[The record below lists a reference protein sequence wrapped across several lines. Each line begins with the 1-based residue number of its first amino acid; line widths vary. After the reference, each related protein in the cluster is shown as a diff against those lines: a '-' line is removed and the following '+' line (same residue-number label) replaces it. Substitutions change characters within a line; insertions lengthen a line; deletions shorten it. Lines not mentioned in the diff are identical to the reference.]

1 MDDFL
6 QQLPKAE
13 LHVHLEGSIEPET
26 LLELEP
32 SLTREIIDACYDCGD
47 FPAFMH
53 AYEWVNRF
61 LRTPDHY
68 ALITRRLLDRMAR
81 EGIRYAEL
89 NLSAGVILWKKQDLA
104 AVDEAVRKA
113 AAGSPVQVRWIWDA
127 VRQWP
132 AEDAMR
138 VAAMAAERIASGV
151 VGFGLG
157 GDETRGPAEKF
168 AEVFRFARSK
178 GLRLAPHGGEISGPE
193 SVWAVLELGADRI
206 GHGIAAAGDAR
217 LMAALCDRDIPLEIC
232 ITSNVLLGAVESI
245 EAHPVRRLFDAGVP
259 ITLATDD
266 PGLFRTSLT
275 REYEIARDVFGF
287 TQAELAQ
294 VASNAFRYA
303 FGPEGGL

>member
-13 LHVHLEGSIEPET
+13 LHVHLEGSVEPET

-32 SLTREIIDACYDCGD
+32 SLTREIIDACYACED

-81 EGIRYAEL
+81 ENIRYAEL

-104 AVDEAVRKA
+104 AVDEAVRQA
-113 AAGSPVQVRWIWDA
+113 AEGSPIQVRWIWDA

-138 VAAMAAERIASGV
+138 VAAMAAERIEDGV

-168 AEVFRFARSK
+168 AEVFRFARSQ
-178 GLRLAPHGGEISGPE
+178 GLRLAPHGGEITGPE
-193 SVWAVLELGADRI
+193 SVWAALELGAHRI
-206 GHGIAAAGDAR
+206 GHGIAAARDPR
-217 LMAALCDRDIPLEIC
+217 LLAELRDRDIPLEIC
-232 ITSNVLLGAVESI
+232 ITSNVLLGAVESL
-245 EAHPVRRLFDAGVP
+245 EAHPVRRIFDAGVP
-259 ITLATDD
+259 VTINTDD
-266 PGLFRTSLT
+266 PGLFRTTLT
-275 REYEIARDVFGF
+275 REYELARDVFGF
-287 TQAELAQ
+287 SQAELAE
-294 VASNAFRYA
+294 VAANGFRYA
-303 FGPEGGL
+303 FCPAIT